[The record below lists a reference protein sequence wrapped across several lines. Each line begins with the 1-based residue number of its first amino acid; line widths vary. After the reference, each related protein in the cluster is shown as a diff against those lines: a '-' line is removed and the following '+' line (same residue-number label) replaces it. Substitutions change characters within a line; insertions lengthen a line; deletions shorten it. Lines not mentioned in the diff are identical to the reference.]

1 MIPTEVTEK
10 FSLLLQDKRS
20 PDGYKIYISE
30 KLSQNGPTV
39 FFELMD
45 NKTSEAREKPGQP
58 YSFRITKAGSVNHI
72 TISLADLE
80 SQSFT
85 DLQQAIETG
94 LHIPA

>member
-1 MIPTEVTEK
+1 MILTEVIEK

-45 NKTSEAREKPGQP
+45 NMISDSQQKPGQP
-58 YSFRITKAGSVNHI
+58 YLFRITKAGSVNHI